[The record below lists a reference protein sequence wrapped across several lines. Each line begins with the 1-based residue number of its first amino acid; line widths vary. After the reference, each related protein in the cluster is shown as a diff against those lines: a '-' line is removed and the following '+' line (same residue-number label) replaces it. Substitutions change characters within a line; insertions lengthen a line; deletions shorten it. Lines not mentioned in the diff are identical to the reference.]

1 MAADFLLI
9 QLAVIDVLHEQKS
22 NLMAEDSLLFV
33 FAIGDHTEFYA
44 WALVGP

>member
-22 NLMAEDSLLFV
+22 DLMSEDSS
-33 FAIGDHTEFYA
+33 
-44 WALVGP
+44 